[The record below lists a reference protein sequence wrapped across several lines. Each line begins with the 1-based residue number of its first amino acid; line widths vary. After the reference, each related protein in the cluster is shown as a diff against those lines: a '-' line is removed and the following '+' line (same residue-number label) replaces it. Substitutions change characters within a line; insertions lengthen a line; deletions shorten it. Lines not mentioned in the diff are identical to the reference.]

1 MNLVRSKYTKSIK
14 NKEKQLLHFRILKVE
29 FKKIRVT
36 LNINLGI
43 KYQICASPYTKNYKT
58 SLRKIHKDLNKWSYT
73 MLMD

>member
-14 NKEKQLLHFRILKVE
+14 NEEKQLLHFCILKVE

-43 KYQICASPYTKNYKT
+43 EYQILARPV
-58 SLRKIHKDLNKWSYT
+58 H
-73 MLMD
+73 